1 MTIKAKKKIPRS
13 MNYEIRPSPT
23 SPPPLPG
30 SYVFV
35 RMMYFDLG
43 TMAFGS
49 VARKNAVHLS
59 FAWKKNCFFLV
70 GIKISCLITTENF
83 CYR

>member
-1 MTIKAKKKIPRS
+1 

-23 SPPPLPG
+23 PHPG

-49 VARKNAVHLS
+49 GARKNALYLPC
-59 FAWKKNCFFLV
+59 AWKKTFFFPV
-70 GIKISCLITTENF
+70 EIKIKYLITTENF
-83 CYR
+83 YYR

>member
-23 SPPPLPG
+23 SLPPLPG

-59 FAWKKNCFFLV
+59 FAWKKTVFFWW
-70 GIKISCLITTENF
+70 E
-83 CYR
+83 

>member
-1 MTIKAKKKIPRS
+1 MRFA
-13 MNYEIRPSPT
+13 RPPPP
-23 SPPPLPG
+23 PPPLPG

-59 FAWKKNCFFLV
+59 FAWKKKLFFS
-70 GIKISCLITTENF
+70 GGNKN
-83 CYR
+83 

>member
-1 MTIKAKKKIPRS
+1 MRFAC
-13 MNYEIRPSPT
+13 
-23 SPPPLPG
+23 PPPPAPRLN
-30 SYVFV
+30 YVFV

-59 FAWKKNCFFLV
+59 FAWKKNCFFS
-70 GIKISCLITTENF
+70 GGNKN
-83 CYR
+83 

>member
-1 MTIKAKKKIPRS
+1 MTIKAKKEIPRS

-23 SPPPLPG
+23 SLPLPG

-35 RMMYFDLG
+35 RMMYFDLA

-70 GIKISCLITTENF
+70 GIKINCLIPTENF